1 MWAVVRSVAGC
12 VSGHSYS
19 SYFFLYWT
27 INLRKKGDRREQLT
41 LFLVKRGVKEVRLAY
56 HRFDACIS
64 VEYFH
69 SSGEPTL
76 AKMVV

>member
-1 MWAVVRSVAGC
+1 M
-12 VSGHSYS
+12 
-19 SYFFLYWT
+19 
-27 INLRKKGDRREQLT
+27 RKKGDRREQLT